1 MGKGGAMIVYVD
13 VVFITNLISSL
24 LLFFSANLIFSIE
37 GKWYRILISAI
48 FCGIYAVTDAI
59 YFLWK
64 PIRGMTLFIM
74 ILISWG
80 YRGCIYNS
88 LRVAFLEGITV
99 VLIVGISN
107 LFGINSLVFES
118 GITLIAK
125 DLVTAIVTTMV
136 YPIIIITNKVK
147 SEYKRFSVVTV
158 NIDGAEVKFKLLYDS
173 GNLLRHKDLPVIII
187 DWRNIP
193 CVHSYEEVLL
203 TAPERLIY
211 NTVSSSSIMPL
222 IKPQKTV
229 VEGIE
234 RECYIG
240 LTNKRFVGYAG
251 VIGNIK

>member
-13 VVFITNLISSL
+13 VVFVTNLVSSL
-24 LLFFSANLIFSIE
+24 LLFFSANMIFSIK

-59 YFLWK
+59 YFLLK
-64 PIRGMTLFIM
+64 PIRTMALFIM
-74 ILISWG
+74 TLISWG
-80 YRGCIYNS
+80 CKGCIYNL
-88 LRVAFLEGITV
+88 LRVAFLEGITA

-125 DLVTAIVTTMV
+125 DWVTAIVTTIV
-136 YPIIIITNKVK
+136 YPIIIIINKVK
-147 SEYKRFSVVTV
+147 SEYKRFTAVTF
-158 NIDGAEVKFKLLYDS
+158 NLDGTEIKFKLLYDS
-173 GNLLRHKDLPVIII
+173 GNLLRYKDIPVIII

-193 CVHSYEEVLL
+193 CVDSYEEVLL
-203 TAPERLIY
+203 TASERMMY